1 MLFFS
6 KTDKD
11 WKKVKAIGQSLIF
24 KIHKIKLLN
33 SFNKY
38 KESVGK
44 LILLIT
50 PDSLI
55 FAKEGVIFVK

>member
-24 KIHKIKLLN
+24 KTHKIKLLN

-44 LILLIT
+44 LLLLIT

-55 FAKEGVIFVK
+55 FA

>member
-11 WKKVKAIGQSLIF
+11 WKKVKAIGQSIIF

-55 FAKEGVIFVK
+55 FA